1 MVKIVRGK
9 RIAKTAVLSVA
20 SGAIIFDD
28 RREKVF
34 LTRRAD
40 NGRWC
45 LPAGAM
51 DPGESAEEAC
61 VRETLE
67 ETGLQVRVT
76 RLVGIYTD
84 PDAIVEYEDGNRY
97 QALDLTFEADVIG
110 GEPVLTDETTDF
122 GYFSVDSLDDLDV
135 MEDNLE
141 MILDAVK
148 QLPETV
154 VK

>member
-1 MVKIVRGK
+1 MRIVRRK

-20 SGAIIFDD
+20 AGAIIFDGP
-28 RREKVF
+28 REKVF

-45 LPAGAM
+45 MPGGVM
-51 DPGESAEEAC
+51 EPGESAEEAC
-61 VRETLE
+61 VREALE

-76 RLVGIYTD
+76 RLVGIYTN
-84 PDAIVEYEDGNRY
+84 PDAVVEYEDGNRF
-97 QALDLTFEADVIG
+97 QALDLAFEAEVIG
-110 GEPVLTDETTDF
+110 GEPKLTEETTEY
-122 GYFSVDSLDDLDV
+122 GYFSVESLDNLDV

-141 MILDAVK
+141 MIQDAVK
-148 QLPETV
+148 RLAEAV